1 MSTKELIIDKLKREL
16 PYLKQ
21 KFKIK
26 RIGLFGSYIKGEQRD
41 DSDVDI
47 FTEFEKP
54 IGLEFMDLIDYL
66 EKLLGKKVD
75 IITPEGINSIRI
87 EEVARNIER
96 SIVYV

>member
-1 MSTKELIIDKLKREL
+1 MSTKESIIDKLRGEL

-26 RIGLFGSYIKGEQRD
+26 KIGLFGSYIRGEQRD
-41 DSDVDI
+41 ESDVDI
-47 FTEFEKP
+47 FMEFEKP

-66 EKLLGKKVD
+66 ENLLEKKVD
-75 IITPEGINSIRI
+75 ILTPEGINSIRI
-87 EEVARNIER
+87 EQIARNIER